1 MPRKGK
7 RSHPGAQP
15 AHAGCAM
22 TVCYA
27 KHRFGR
33 GVYQISASLRG
44 THRMPWQS
52 VPHNGCGFY
61 HAKHRLRRGICQIS
75 SFIAREARP
84 TVAIRSTQCQ
94 LHTARGAVPAR
105 RKTTMHRPA
114 AKNSISRRRQIIPVC
129 LLCHFHKN
137 FPPCAGPPQPP
148 KSNFLKNP
156 TFSPKFPASPRP
168 PAREHNSTA
177 PRPPPLPPMGGQA
190 GISCVKPGVFHSLHR
205 FFHSPPRLWKT
216 PVEILFSLH
225 KTFRQE
231 TTESVLFSPSQFSQR
246 PLFPAKKSS

>member
-1 MPRKGK
+1 MPLNCSLWGATPSGRF
-7 RSHPGAQP
+7 HPQGLQAADRQE
-15 AHAGCAM
+15 AHCPTG
-22 TVCYA
+22 
-27 KHRFGR
+27 
-33 GVYQISASLRG
+33 
-44 THRMPWQS
+44 
-52 VPHNGCGFY
+52 
-61 HAKHRLRRGICQIS
+61 
-75 SFIAREARP
+75 AREATLGCSQCARWP
-84 TVAIRSTQCQ
+84 RNDGLLREAPIWTRSLSDFRVIAGRWYTAVAIRSPQCQ
-94 LHTARGAVPAR
+94 LQTARGAVPAR
-105 RKTTMHRPA
+105 RETTMRRPA

-177 PRPPPLPPMGGQA
+177 PRPPSRPPMGDRE

-216 PVEILFSLH
+216 PVEIPFSLH

-231 TTESVLFSPSQFSQR
+231 TTESALFSPSQFSQR

>member
-1 MPRKGK
+1 MGAREATLG
-7 RSHPGAQP
+7 RSQR
-15 AHAGCAM
+15 AHWLRNDGGL
-22 TVCYA
+22 CYA

-44 THRMPWQS
+44 GGTPPWQS
-52 VPHNGCGFY
+52 APHN
-61 HAKHRLRRGICQIS
+61 AS
-75 SFIAREARP
+75 STPPAGRE
-84 TVAIRSTQCQ
+84 
-94 LHTARGAVPAR
+94 
-105 RKTTMHRPA
+105 TTMRRPA

-156 TFSPKFPASPRP
+156 TFSPKFPAGPRP
-168 PAREHNSTA
+168 PVREHNSTA
-177 PRPPPLPPMGGQA
+177 PRPPSRPPMGDRA
-190 GISCVKPGVFHSLHR
+190 WISCVKPGVFHSLHR

-231 TTESVLFSPSQFSQR
+231 TTESALFSPSQFSQR